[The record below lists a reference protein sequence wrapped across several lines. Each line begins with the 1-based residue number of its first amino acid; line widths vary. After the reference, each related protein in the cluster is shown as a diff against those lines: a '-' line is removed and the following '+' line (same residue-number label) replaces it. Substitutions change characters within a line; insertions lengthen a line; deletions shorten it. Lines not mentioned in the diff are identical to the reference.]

1 VFRRAR
7 YQQGMLDR
15 AKRTRGPDCWILRWR
30 ETDARGKR
38 VRRKSRLGT
47 IEEYPTEA
55 SARRAAEALRLVIN
69 QEEAPAVQQ
78 PISVASLIEHFKQT
92 ELGPM
97 PEGAGR
103 EEGRAYSTRTVYT
116 EFLDRW
122 VLPKWGDYRLREV
135 RTVEVERWLRSMVL
149 ANATKSKIRNL
160 MSVVFNHA
168 IRYEFLPQNTNP
180 ITLVRQSAKRQ
191 RIPEI
196 LELGEIAALFRKLP
210 QRERVMVL
218 LDAVTG
224 LRRGELI
231 ALKWVDVDFEHLEL
245 SVTRSIYC
253 GVVGPCKTEISQ
265 KPVPLDPWV
274 AEELLAWRRSTPYTQ
289 VEDWVFASWVKKGKQ
304 PYAPDMIL
312 KRNIRPA
319 AVRAGITKHIAW
331 HTFRR
336 TFSTLL
342 KANGED
348 VKVVQELL
356 RHASARMTMDVYAQA
371 VTPAKRQAQSKLVQM
386 LRAEIGSSAGS
397 VLLDP

>member
-1 VFRRAR
+1 
-7 YQQGMLDR
+7 M
-15 AKRTRGPDCWILRWR
+15 
-30 ETDARGKR
+30 
-38 VRRKSRLGT
+38 LGT
-47 IEEYPTEA
+47 VEEYPTES
-55 SARRAAEALRLVIN
+55 SALRAAEALRLVIN
-69 QEEAPAVQQ
+69 QEQPPTAQQ
-78 PISVASLIEHFKQT
+78 PISLASLIEHFKQT

-97 PEGAGR
+97 PEGADR
-103 EEGRAYSTRTVYT
+103 EEGRAYSTRSVYT

-135 RTVEVERWLRSMVL
+135 RTVEVERWLRSMKL

-168 IRYEFLPQNTNP
+168 IRHEFMPQNTNP
-180 ITLVRQSAKRQ
+180 ITLVRQSGKRQ
-191 RIPEI
+191 RIPVI
-196 LELGEIAALFRKLP
+196 LDLGEIAALFTELP
-210 QRERVMVL
+210 LRERVMVL

-231 ALKWVDVDFEHLEL
+231 ALKWMDVDFEHLEL
-245 SVTRSIYC
+245 SVTRSIYR

-274 AEELLAWRRSTPYTQ
+274 AEELLAWRRAAPYTQ
-289 VEDWVFASWVKKGKQ
+289 AEDWVFASLYMKGKQ
-304 PYAPDMIL
+304 PYAPDTLL

-336 TFSTLL
+336 TLSTLL

-348 VKVVQELL
+348 VKVVQELM
-356 RHASARMTMDVYAQA
+356 RHASTRMTLDVYAQA
-371 VTPAKRQAQSKLVQM
+371 VTPAKRQAQSKLVEM
-386 LRAEIGSSAGS
+386 LRAEIGSTPGS
-397 VLLDP
+397 GLLDPNGPSNFSRDAASD